1 MDELSS
7 TFLSSPP
14 TTATAAD
21 VVGTM
26 KKTEGVGGVG
36 GGSSSSSS
44 SSSSNT
50 NRLIIPTDRDIVDVK
65 YLHQNKSK
73 QTSGTSYY
81 YQVVQSRIRII
92 IIRRKYLVH

>member
-50 NRLIIPTDRDIVDVK
+50 NRLIIPTDRDIVAGK
-65 YLHQNKSK
+65 YLHQNK